1 MGVSITVLASGS
13 GGNCSVVSAG
23 GTTLLVDIG
32 LSCKET
38 CKRMAE
44 RGIDPAS
51 MTAILITHEHSDH
64 VSGLYVMAKKFGIPV
79 FMTGAT
85 HHAWSR
91 WAHDSKGRR
100 ITLQR
105 LEVFESGH
113 KFVVGSIEVTPFTIP
128 HDAIDPVGFTFQS
141 EGIKLGVVTD
151 LGFMPPNV
159 KDWIR
164 GCHGL
169 LLESN
174 HDLEMLRSGP
184 YPWSLKQR
192 VMSRNG
198 HLSND
203 ALAEFLATD
212 YDGDAA
218 FLILAH
224 LSEANNHPEV
234 ARLCAEKALGPRLS
248 LIHNRLLL
256 ASQHDSLPTITL

>member
-13 GGNCSVVSAG
+13 GGNCSVVSCG
-23 GTTLLVDIG
+23 GTTLLVDVG

-38 CKRMAE
+38 CRRMIE
-44 RGIDPAS
+44 RGIDPTCV
-51 MTAILITHEHSDH
+51 TAILISHEHSDH
-64 VSGLYVMAKKFGIPV
+64 VSGLHVIAKKLGTPV

-91 WAHDSKGRR
+91 WVHHSQGKRA
-100 ITLQR
+100 ILQR
-105 LEVFESGH
+105 LELFESGR
-113 KFVVGSIEVTPFTIP
+113 KFVVGGIEVMPFTIP
-128 HDAIDPVGFTFQS
+128 HDAIDPVGFTFQA

-169 LLESN
+169 LVESN

-184 YPWSLKQR
+184 YHWSLKQR

-203 ALAEFLATD
+203 ALAEFLTSD

-234 ARLCAEKALGPRLS
+234 ARLCAEKALGSRLS
-248 LIHNRLLL
+248 LLQNRLLL
-256 ASQHDSLPTITL
+256 ASQHESLPTITL